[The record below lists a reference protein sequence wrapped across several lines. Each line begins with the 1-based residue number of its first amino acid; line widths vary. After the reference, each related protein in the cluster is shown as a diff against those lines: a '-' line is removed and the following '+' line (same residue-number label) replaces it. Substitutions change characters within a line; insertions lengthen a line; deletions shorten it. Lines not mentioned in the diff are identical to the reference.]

1 MLYCILI
8 YAIFAF
14 LLLFRVKAHPF
25 CAEPAFF
32 SGFNRLRGLFAL
44 EIVVGH
50 VVRYEN
56 SLLYPLGKFMIISV
70 AFFFFVSAYG
80 MSRSFHQKPNYLA
93 HFLFPKCA
101 CLIALAA
108 IAYVHSLLCQLLS
121 GRTVVF
127 SRIPA
132 GFFAST
138 NWYIWELLFFYA
150 LFYGVYRYL
159 PKYRIAVIAAVT
171 AVGAV
176 ICYFVGLPQGYY
188 SSSLAFP
195 AGLLFYEHFDA
206 VTGFL
211 KTVAGKIA
219 AFLLTCAG
227 LSSLAF
233 GTDSVIG
240 MVVLRNLM
248 CLSGLIL
255 LTYFLAYLTADNPC
269 LRILGK
275 YSTEIYLYQ
284 FVFLQLTGGLLPWP
298 VRIPAVFALTFASAL
313 LLFPLNRLVRRAL
326 TGTGGAHRTPS
337 SDAGIH
343 AKGAP
348 HD

>member
-1 MLYCILI
+1 M
-8 YAIFAF
+8 
-14 LLLFRVKAHPF
+14 
-25 CAEPAFF
+25 
-32 SGFNRLRGLFAL
+32 
-44 EIVVGH
+44 
-50 VVRYEN
+50 
-56 SLLYPLGKFMIISV
+56 
-70 AFFFFVSAYG
+70 
-80 MSRSFHQKPNYLA
+80 
-93 HFLFPKCA
+93 
-101 CLIALAA
+101 
-108 IAYVHSLLCQLLS
+108 
-121 GRTVVF
+121 
-127 SRIPA
+127 
-132 GFFAST
+132 
-138 NWYIWELLFFYA
+138 
-150 LFYGVYRYL
+150 
-159 PKYRIAVIAAVT
+159 
-171 AVGAV
+171 
-176 ICYFVGLPQGYY
+176 
-188 SSSLAFP
+188 
-195 AGLLFYEHFDA
+195 
-206 VTGFL
+206 

-284 FVFLQLTGGLLPWP
+284 FVFLQLTGGLLSWP